1 MRFDVVGDRFV
12 RRQAAYYTLTVV
24 RARVRVRV
32 GVMVR
37 ARFLTLGA

>member
-12 RRQAAYYTLTVV
+12 RRQAAYYCTLTVV

-32 GVMVR
+32 RVGVR
-37 ARFLTLGA
+37 TLGLGT